1 MNINFEDFA
10 KLDIRIGV
18 ITSAKKVEG
27 ADKLFQLTVDLG
39 EEKERQIVSGVAE
52 YFSNPKDLV
61 GRQVPVLTNLEP
73 RTIRGVE
80 SQGMILYVSGRD
92 GLYTLEPTSKK
103 KSFFYVRKPNI
114 SPGAF
119 VK

>member
-1 MNINFEDFA
+1 MNINFEDFT
-10 KLDIRIGV
+10 KLDIRIGT

-27 ADKLFQLTVDLG
+27 ADKLLQFTVDTG

-52 YFSNPKDLV
+52 HFPNIKVLV
-61 GRQVPVLTNLEP
+61 GKQVPVLINLEP

-80 SQGMILYVSGRD
+80 SQGMILYISGEND
-92 GLYTLEPTSKK
+92 LTTLEPGNKK
-103 KSFFYVRKPNI
+103 KNLFGNSKYNVA
-114 SPGAF
+114 PGTP